1 MLTPLL
7 ALLIVYAWWAPDSWL
22 GAALTRHTARAVA
35 RLAAI
40 RPLTLLC
47 FAAVIAAFAGLIAY
61 GQVEGLIMAALA
73 APETFAM
80 FLAIDVGLALEVLAL
95 AWLAAGRG
103 HLGAAVRQIRAA
115 CQGLRRPARL
125 SPRARRPR
133 RPRTPASPANG
144 DEPGWAAFA
153 RAA

>member
-7 ALLIVYAWWAPDSWL
+7 ALLIVYARWAPDSWL
-22 GAALTRHTARAVA
+22 GAALTRLTARGVA
-35 RLAAI
+35 WLASV

-47 FAAVIAAFAGLIAY
+47 FAAVVAGFTGLVAY
-61 GQVEGLIMAALA
+61 GQVEGLIMVAFA

-80 FLAIDVGLALEVLAL
+80 FLAFDVGLAVEVLAV

-103 HLGAAVRQIRAA
+103 HLDAAVRRIRAVCRA
-115 CQGLRRPARL
+115 LRLPAR
-125 SPRARRPR
+125 SAPRARRIRPR
-133 RPRTPASPANG
+133 RTQAKPAND
-144 DEPGWAAFA
+144 DEPAWPTLV